1 MQIVLLSGGAG
12 KRLWPLSNELYSKQF
27 LRLLKRDDGSR
38 ESMIQ
43 RVCRQ
48 VCSARGVYNG
58 CDGEGA
64 DFLDSPSA
72 WFWREYLRRAV
83 PA

>member
-27 LRLLKRDDGSR
+27 LRILKREDGML

-43 RVCRQ
+43 RVCR
-48 VCSARGVYNG
+48 
-58 CDGEGA
+58 
-64 DFLDSPSA
+64 
-72 WFWREYLRRAV
+72 
-83 PA
+83 